1 METENKK
8 FSVIVV
14 EDDEDTQRLLQIY
27 LGHHF
32 EVSLCN
38 SAETFYNTLKEKKSN
53 VILMDIAL
61 RGSKDG
67 LQLTKE
73 LKQSET
79 YRHIPIVAYTAY
91 AYRYDRT
98 EAYNAGVSYF
108 LTKPVKNKLLYET
121 LITAINNGDK

>member
-8 FSVIVV
+8 FNVIVV

-32 EVSLCN
+32 DVSVCN
-38 SAETFYNTLKEKKSN
+38 SAETFYSALKEKDTN

-73 LKQSET
+73 IKQNDA
-79 YRHIPIVAYTAY
+79 YKHIPIVAYTAY

-121 LITAINNGDK
+121 LITAIQKGEK